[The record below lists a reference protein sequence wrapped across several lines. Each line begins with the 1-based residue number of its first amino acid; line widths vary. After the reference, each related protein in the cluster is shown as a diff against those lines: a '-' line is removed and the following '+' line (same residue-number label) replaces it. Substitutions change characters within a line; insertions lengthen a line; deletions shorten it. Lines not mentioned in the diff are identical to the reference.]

1 MEPYLSLIKKSPLF
15 CGITEA
21 DVLPLLEH
29 LKVRKK
35 KYQKGEFLFYS
46 GDTVPYIGLVLDGA
60 VHIIQEDY
68 WGNRNILSQIP
79 AGFFFGEAFACLP
92 ESLATVD
99 VVAASDTVIMQ
110 VHVDNVLHAGQ
121 VLTPAQARFM
131 INLLAMMAEKNRLLT
146 EKNRL
151 LTEKIRYLTQR
162 STRQKIVLYLS
173 DLARKKGKAT
183 FSLPFNR
190 QQMADFLSVDRSAL
204 SAELSKM
211 KKEGLIDYRKDKF
224 TLLQ

>member
-1 MEPYLSLIKKSPLF
+1 MS
-15 CGITEA
+15 
-21 DVLPLLEH
+21 
-29 LKVRKK
+29 
-35 KYQKGEFLFYS
+35 
-46 GDTVPYIGLVLDGA
+46 
-60 VHIIQEDY
+60 
-68 WGNRNILSQIP
+68 
-79 AGFFFGEAFACLP
+79 
-92 ESLATVD
+92 
-99 VVAASDTVIMQ
+99 
-110 VHVDNVLHAGQ
+110 
-121 VLTPAQARFM
+121 
-131 INLLAMMAEKNRLLT
+131 NLLALMAEKNC
-146 EKNRL
+146 L

>member
-46 GDTVPYIGLVLDGA
+46 GDTVPYIGLVLDGD

-79 AGFFFGEAFACLP
+79 AGFFFGEAFACL
-92 ESLATVD
+92 SHWL
-99 VVAASDTVIMQ
+99 
-110 VHVDNVLHAGQ
+110 
-121 VLTPAQARFM
+121 
-131 INLLAMMAEKNRLLT
+131 
-146 EKNRL
+146 
-151 LTEKIRYLTQR
+151 R
-162 STRQKIVLYLS
+162 STSWPRRIRS
-173 DLARKKGKAT
+173 SCRSTSITSSMPARC
-183 FSLPFNR
+183 
-190 QQMADFLSVDRSAL
+190 
-204 SAELSKM
+204 
-211 KKEGLIDYRKDKF
+211 
-224 TLLQ
+224 

>member
-1 MEPYLSLIKKSPLF
+1 MDANRKVS
-15 CGITEA
+15 
-21 DVLPLLEH
+21 DVLTCLVGLDGLGQLGNDH
-29 LKVRKK
+29 VQVAHNAQIRQLHH
-35 KYQKGEFLFYS
+35 GA
-46 GDTVPYIGLVLDGA
+46 GLVLVDGDD
-60 VHIIQEDY
+60 EL
-68 WGNRNILSQIP
+68 G
-79 AGFFFGEAFACLP
+79 
-92 ESLATVD
+92 
-99 VVAASDTVIMQ
+99 
-110 VHVDNVLHAGQ
+110 VLHAGQ

-131 INLLAMMAEKNRLLT
+131 SNLLALMA